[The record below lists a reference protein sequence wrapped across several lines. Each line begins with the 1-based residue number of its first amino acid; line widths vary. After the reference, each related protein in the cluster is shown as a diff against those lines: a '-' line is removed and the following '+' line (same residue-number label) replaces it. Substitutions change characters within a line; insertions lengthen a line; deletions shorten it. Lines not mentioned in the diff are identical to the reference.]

1 MFDENP
7 ANNPTQVWEVGGR
20 DVDFDARALLRKLD
34 ATGLGI
40 IRYLIDHPDRTC
52 PVQDLAA
59 AVDRPVTE
67 VEDAVAWINT
77 LAEALG
83 YQNLVVRAASG
94 VHLPAAAVE
103 VARQGLIDAQ
113 R

>member
-7 ANNPTQVWEVGGR
+7 ANNPTRVWEVGGR

-34 ATGLGI
+34 STGIGI
-40 IRYLIDHPDRTC
+40 VRHLIDHPDQTC
-52 PVQDLAA
+52 PVQDVAE
-59 AVDRPVTE
+59 AVGRPAGE

-83 YQNLVVRAASG
+83 YRDLVERVPSG
-94 VHLPAAAVE
+94 VRLPAATVA